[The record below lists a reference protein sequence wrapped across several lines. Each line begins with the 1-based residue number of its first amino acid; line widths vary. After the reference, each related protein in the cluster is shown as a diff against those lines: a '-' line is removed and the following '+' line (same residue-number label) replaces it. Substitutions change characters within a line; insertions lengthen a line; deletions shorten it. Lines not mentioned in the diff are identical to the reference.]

1 MQNYHIYYVRWLAE
15 QNNFVMKKWGIYVT
29 IFYPKEMEIIKKAT
43 FETRGKAERWA
54 RNHNYPIRC
63 VCRIEDIL
71 KEDPEY
77 YD

>member
-1 MQNYHIYYVRWLAE
+1 
-15 QNNFVMKKWGIYVT
+15 MKKWGIYVT
-29 IFYPKEMEIIKKAT
+29 TFYPKEMEIIKKAT

-63 VCRIEDIL
+63 VWRIEDIL